1 MIFHSP
7 LLNIL
12 INLVSVGKYNFLN
25 WGTFVPQ
32 GTVYGVF
39 LMGTVP
45 GLTTSGIFAFFL
57 ARQPQDVLL
66 HRFPPVKPCANEHFP
81 YPLVILRLG
90 ATLTRP

>member
-12 INLVSVGKYNFLN
+12 INLVSVGKYNFFN

-45 GLTTSGIFAFFL
+45 GLKKCQT
-57 ARQPQDVLL
+57 
-66 HRFPPVKPCANEHFP
+66 KN
-81 YPLVILRLG
+81 
-90 ATLTRP
+90 

>member
-45 GLTTSGIFAFFL
+45 GLKDLFLSSKSIFGHNF
-57 ARQPQDVLL
+57 QNV
-66 HRFPPVKPCANEHFP
+66 
-81 YPLVILRLG
+81 
-90 ATLTRP
+90 

>member
-12 INLVSVGKYNFLN
+12 INLVSVGKYNFFN

-45 GLTTSGIFAFFL
+45 GLTSLYINMTPIN
-57 ARQPQDVLL
+57 
-66 HRFPPVKPCANEHFP
+66 HH
-81 YPLVILRLG
+81 
-90 ATLTRP
+90 

>member
-12 INLVSVGKYNFLN
+12 INLISVGKYNFFN

-45 GLTTSGIFAFFL
+45 GLNCAGLTSPKLPSSVYTIII
-57 ARQPQDVLL
+57 Q
-66 HRFPPVKPCANEHFP
+66 
-81 YPLVILRLG
+81 I
-90 ATLTRP
+90 

>member
-12 INLVSVGKYNFLN
+12 INLVSVGKYNFFN

-45 GLTTSGIFAFFL
+45 GLIEMFSKKIIIK
-57 ARQPQDVLL
+57 LL
-66 HRFPPVKPCANEHFP
+66 KIAPENFQTH
-81 YPLVILRLG
+81 
-90 ATLTRP
+90 T

>member
-45 GLTTSGIFAFFL
+45 GLISL
-57 ARQPQDVLL
+57 P
-66 HRFPPVKPCANEHFP
+66 
-81 YPLVILRLG
+81 
-90 ATLTRP
+90 

>member
-12 INLVSVGKYNFLN
+12 INLVSVGKYNFFN

-45 GLTTSGIFAFFL
+45 GLIENVQQGFFL
-57 ARQPQDVLL
+57 EI
-66 HRFPPVKPCANEHFP
+66 C
-81 YPLVILRLG
+81 PLAKL
-90 ATLTRP
+90 

>member
-45 GLTTSGIFAFFL
+45 GLKSDNLTKYVQCDIHCTDQTIVTLPFL
-57 ARQPQDVLL
+57 SQNRCEMFWNMYD
-66 HRFPPVKPCANEHFP
+66 
-81 YPLVILRLG
+81 
-90 ATLTRP
+90 

>member
-12 INLVSVGKYNFLN
+12 INLVSVGKYNFFN

-45 GLTTSGIFAFFL
+45 GLTGYFTTQVGAAKTERFL
-57 ARQPQDVLL
+57 FCDDD
-66 HRFPPVKPCANEHFP
+66 
-81 YPLVILRLG
+81 
-90 ATLTRP
+90 

>member
-12 INLVSVGKYNFLN
+12 INLVSVGKYNFFN

-45 GLTTSGIFAFFL
+45 GLSEPFSAYGS
-57 ARQPQDVLL
+57 VLSI
-66 HRFPPVKPCANEHFP
+66 CATQ
-81 YPLVILRLG
+81 LV
-90 ATLTRP
+90 

>member
-12 INLVSVGKYNFLN
+12 INLISVGKYNFFN

-45 GLTTSGIFAFFL
+45 GLMNLFHTFA
-57 ARQPQDVLL
+57 A
-66 HRFPPVKPCANEHFP
+66 HCI
-81 YPLVILRLG
+81 IL
-90 ATLTRP
+90 

>member
-12 INLVSVGKYNFLN
+12 INLVSVGKYNFFN

-45 GLTTSGIFAFFL
+45 GLTKEVRVKR
-57 ARQPQDVLL
+57 AR
-66 HRFPPVKPCANEHFP
+66 FSF
-81 YPLVILRLG
+81 
-90 ATLTRP
+90 

>member
-12 INLVSVGKYNFLN
+12 INLISVGKYNFFN

-45 GLTTSGIFAFFL
+45 GLKLLKCFLGKTGIYIFKIDTTI
-57 ARQPQDVLL
+57 
-66 HRFPPVKPCANEHFP
+66 KIE
-81 YPLVILRLG
+81 VIN
-90 ATLTRP
+90 T

>member
-45 GLTTSGIFAFFL
+45 GLITIWARGGKMLISTGCDCGTLEKNCVRSRTLISLRKGSAAICVQVGAF
-57 ARQPQDVLL
+57 
-66 HRFPPVKPCANEHFP
+66 
-81 YPLVILRLG
+81 
-90 ATLTRP
+90 

>member
-45 GLTTSGIFAFFL
+45 GLTRRFIFFIEF
-57 ARQPQDVLL
+57 
-66 HRFPPVKPCANEHFP
+66 
-81 YPLVILRLG
+81 
-90 ATLTRP
+90 

>member
-45 GLTTSGIFAFFL
+45 GLKIYRAFPLFI
-57 ARQPQDVLL
+57 
-66 HRFPPVKPCANEHFP
+66 PPEPPPRPFIGEIWDPAPIN
-81 YPLVILRLG
+81 
-90 ATLTRP
+90 LTRLQYVFLIADS

>member
-45 GLTTSGIFAFFL
+45 GLNNVTTDAENVNHF
-57 ARQPQDVLL
+57 VLSTNGP
-66 HRFPPVKPCANEHFP
+66 FV
-81 YPLVILRLG
+81 
-90 ATLTRP
+90 

>member
-45 GLTTSGIFAFFL
+45 GLIAVITTRKTNRCGVV
-57 ARQPQDVLL
+57 Q
-66 HRFPPVKPCANEHFP
+66 CAN
-81 YPLVILRLG
+81 ILLEYYQPRI
-90 ATLTRP
+90 AVT

>member
-45 GLTTSGIFAFFL
+45 GLMDLHQTGKNRINTHGFH
-57 ARQPQDVLL
+57 VGLL
-66 HRFPPVKPCANEHFP
+66 
-81 YPLVILRLG
+81 
-90 ATLTRP
+90 

>member
-45 GLTTSGIFAFFL
+45 GLKIFHMMCHRHPLPLEFL
-57 ARQPQDVLL
+57 
-66 HRFPPVKPCANEHFP
+66 
-81 YPLVILRLG
+81 
-90 ATLTRP
+90 T